1 MASIYQRGDVWWI
14 HYLIGGKSVSRSLQT
29 TNARE
34 ARVIQKQIEG
44 LEATHQLAAPSN
56 TPLDEFLVSLC
67 AYLKTTRT
75 GKSAKNDIS
84 YLRSFFGSDY
94 QALRPP
100 TGIVACREDP
110 LPFMSVPLS

>member
-1 MASIYQRGDVWWI
+1 MASIYQRGKVWWI
-14 HYLIGGKSVSRSLQT
+14 HYLVGGKSVSRSLQT
-29 TNARE
+29 THQRE
-34 ARVIQKQIEG
+34 ALATQKQLEG
-44 LEATHQLAAPSN
+44 LEVTHQLAAPSS
-56 TPLDEFLVSLC
+56 TPIDQFLVSFC